1 MTLGACGFGSLIE
14 ASGPEGS
21 RIPSSLVGGVHG
33 VDDTLGLAHIHS

>member
-1 MTLGACGFGSLIE
+1 MTLGACGSGSLIE

-33 VDDTLGLAHIHS
+33 MDGALGLAHIHS